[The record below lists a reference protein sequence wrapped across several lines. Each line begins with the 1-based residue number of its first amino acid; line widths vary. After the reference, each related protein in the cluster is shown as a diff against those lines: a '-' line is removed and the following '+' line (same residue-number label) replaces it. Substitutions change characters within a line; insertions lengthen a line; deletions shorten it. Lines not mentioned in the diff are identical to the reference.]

1 MRPLFLL
8 LPCLIL
14 VGCGHQETSS
24 SESDT
29 TQPPAAQLTEQIK
42 NETTVASQPEGDTK
56 VQAAVDSP
64 KVEYSSATPIEA
76 VTNFLEGIVNGNFDQ
91 AKSAVVFD
99 EKVKA
104 YLVAN
109 IESVRAM
116 DNFARADNEHFGKEG
131 AMPVGLMRTTM
142 LSTLPNAKTVLID
155 DDHAEVTMGSPLP
168 MKLVRHADGWKVD
181 FTGPESEQL
190 LEMVP
195 KVFGDTAKMFNQ
207 VRAGILDGSIKTR
220 VESRQEISRL
230 KAKYGL

>member
-1 MRPLFLL
+1 MRPLFYLL
-8 LPCLIL
+8 FCLIL
-14 VGCGHQETSS
+14 IGCGQQESS
-24 SESDT
+24 SPETDT
-29 TQPPAAQLTEQIK
+29 PQSPTQPIEQIK
-42 NETTVASQPEGDTK
+42 NETTVASQPKSDAK
-56 VQAAVDSP
+56 AQAAVGSP
-64 KVEYSSATPIEA
+64 KVEHSNSTPIEA
-76 VTNFLEGIVNGNFDQ
+76 VTNFLEGIVNDNFDQ

-99 EKVKA
+99 EKVKS

-116 DNFARADNEHFGKEG
+116 DNFAKADNEHFGKEG
-131 AMPVGLMRTTM
+131 AMPIGFMRTTM
-142 LSTLPNAKTVLID
+142 LSKLEGAKAVFID
-155 DDHAEVTMGSPLP
+155 DDHAEVSMGSPLP

-220 VESRQEISRL
+220 DEARQEISRL

>member
-1 MRPLFLL
+1 MN
-8 LPCLIL
+8 
-14 VGCGHQETSS
+14 
-24 SESDT
+24 D
-29 TQPPAAQLTEQIK
+29 
-42 NETTVASQPEGDTK
+42 
-56 VQAAVDSP
+56 
-64 KVEYSSATPIEA
+64 
-76 VTNFLEGIVNGNFDQ
+76 NFDQ

-99 EKVKA
+99 EKVKS

-116 DNFARADNEHFGKEG
+116 DNFAKADNEHFGKEG
-131 AMPVGLMRTTM
+131 AVPVGLMRTTM
-142 LSTLPNAKTVLID
+142 LHKLEGAKAVFID
-155 DDHAEVTMGSPLP
+155 DDHAEVSMGSPLP

-220 VESRQEISRL
+220 DEARQEISRL